1 MEVDETPLT
10 GTYLV
15 TGAYGCLG
23 AWVMRELARRG
34 ATAVAFDLADD
45 APRLALVLDGDE
57 PGALHRVRGDVTD
70 RAQVERALDE
80 HEVDRVIHLAALQVP
95 FCRADPPRGAAVNVV
110 GTVNVLAAA
119 ARRRARI
126 PHVAY
131 ASSIAAYDAYVPGVA
146 PAMTGLPSTIYGVF
160 KRANEQSAAR
170 LCTDEGVSSIGLRPH
185 TVFGAG
191 RDQGLTSAP
200 TTAMLAAAAGR
211 AYAIPYGGRAQ
222 LQYARDVAAA
232 FVAASSVE
240 GYEGASVH
248 DLPGAVVGMDEVAAA
263 IARAAP
269 AAPPIGFGAQGLPFP
284 EDTDSS
290 SVHAVL
296 GALEPTPLDAAV
308 AETVGRFR
316 RALADGRVTTAALD
330 AGA

>member
-1 MEVDETPLT
+1 MGVNESALT
-10 GTYLV
+10 GTFLV

-23 AWVMRELARRG
+23 AWVIRELTRRG
-34 ATAVAFDLADD
+34 ATAVAFDLAAD

-57 PGALHRVRGDVTD
+57 PGTLRRVRGDVTD

-119 ARRRARI
+119 AARRARI

-146 PAMTGLPSTIYGVF
+146 PAMSGLPSTLYGVF
-160 KRANEQSAAR
+160 KRANEAVGGAAPTPMR
-170 LCTDEGVSSIGLRPH
+170 ACAASGFARTPCS
-185 TVFGAG
+185 GAG

-200 TTAMLAAAAGR
+200 TTAMLAAAARR
-211 AYAIPYGGRAQ
+211 AYAIPYGGALSAPVRARRRRSRSSPR
-222 LQYARDVAAA
+222 ARWRGTRARR
-232 FVAASSVE
+232 STTC
-240 GYEGASVH
+240 
-248 DLPGAVVGMDEVAAA
+248 PGAVLGMDGVAAA

-269 AAPPIGFGAQGLPFP
+269 DAPPVGFGAEGLPFP
-284 EDTDSS
+284 EETDSS

-296 GALEPTPLDAAV
+296 GRLEPTDLDVAV
-308 AETVGRFR
+308 AETIDRFR
-316 RALADGRVTTAALD
+316 AALADGRVTTAVLD
-330 AGA
+330 T